1 MVLNKLI
8 NICITIIILFII
20 FSSFANIP
28 ILVAIGVIAIVVL
41 CMYKF
46 NLKNKTFLIIFILI
60 SLLTKLLCFVLIETP
75 LESDFKT
82 LYDISQDL
90 LDGKLNQSS
99 NTYLKEYPYQAPY
112 VIYQSLLLKI
122 CNNLNFLKI
131 VNIFICVLIDLLIYL
146 IAKRISSEKSA
157 RTISLLYVL
166 FAFPTIYI
174 TVITNQ
180 FISTLLMLLG
190 ILVLFNTKLENRKVL
205 KYICCGILIGLSNLM
220 RPEAVITVIAILC
233 YIIKNMIINKE
244 IKKNIVIIVSFLLTY
259 IIITTGTMGILKQ
272 INLIPKDSRE
282 DLLWKFVCGLNY
294 EGKGRWNS
302 GDLKLI
308 YNNNLTYEERTQ
320 LEKELIAQRLD
331 ELPNHIYTFK
341 DKIKIYWSNFEYVWS
356 FNYLNAQGNYEAYNK
371 LVYIFNSYD
380 TILWFFVLIMAVIS
394 VIRKQDQKSLL
405 NIILIG
411 TFIIYLFI
419 EVQGRYSFYPQ
430 ILLFI
435 ISSSGIEACTDKIK
449 KGTLK
454 NG

>member
-146 IAKRISSEKSA
+146 IVKRIYSEKSA
-157 RTISLLYVL
+157 R
-166 FAFPTIYI
+166 
-174 TVITNQ
+174 
-180 FISTLLMLLG
+180 
-190 ILVLFNTKLENRKVL
+190 
-205 KYICCGILIGLSNLM
+205 
-220 RPEAVITVIAILC
+220 
-233 YIIKNMIINKE
+233 
-244 IKKNIVIIVSFLLTY
+244 
-259 IIITTGTMGILKQ
+259 
-272 INLIPKDSRE
+272 
-282 DLLWKFVCGLNY
+282 
-294 EGKGRWNS
+294 
-302 GDLKLI
+302 
-308 YNNNLTYEERTQ
+308 
-320 LEKELIAQRLD
+320 
-331 ELPNHIYTFK
+331 
-341 DKIKIYWSNFEYVWS
+341 KI
-356 FNYLNAQGNYEAYNK
+356 
-371 LVYIFNSYD
+371 
-380 TILWFFVLIMAVIS
+380 
-394 VIRKQDQKSLL
+394 
-405 NIILIG
+405 
-411 TFIIYLFI
+411 
-419 EVQGRYSFYPQ
+419 
-430 ILLFI
+430 
-435 ISSSGIEACTDKIK
+435 
-449 KGTLK
+449 
-454 NG
+454 